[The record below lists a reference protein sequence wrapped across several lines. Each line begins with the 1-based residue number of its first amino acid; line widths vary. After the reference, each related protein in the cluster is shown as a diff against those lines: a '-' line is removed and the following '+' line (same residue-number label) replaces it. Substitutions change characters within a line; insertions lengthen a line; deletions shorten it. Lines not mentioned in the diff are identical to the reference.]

1 VDKNCNS
8 LEEVKNCIS
17 LEEVKNFTLGRI
29 QLREVH
35 VKTRYHKRYAS
46 TELGKTVEV
55 LSFGNLSPTKGLQG
69 KRLGLGKISSPA

>member
-17 LEEVKNFTLGRI
+17 LDQKVKNFTLGRI

-35 VKTRYHKRYAS
+35 VKTRYNKRYAS
-46 TELGKTVEV
+46 IELGKTVEV
-55 LSFGNLSPTKGLQG
+55 LSFGNLSPTKG
-69 KRLGLGKISSPA
+69 